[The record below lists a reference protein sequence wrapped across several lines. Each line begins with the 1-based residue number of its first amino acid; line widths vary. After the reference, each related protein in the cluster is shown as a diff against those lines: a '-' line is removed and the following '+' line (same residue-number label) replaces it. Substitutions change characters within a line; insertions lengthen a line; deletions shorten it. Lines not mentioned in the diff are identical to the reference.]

1 MEPSTFWSHS
11 VGRSS
16 DIAGS
21 LLLTSAGLLLIGAWA
36 AIYSSPALRLQEEVW
51 TGLHPMSL
59 EIYEEACDRGDA
71 TACNDLGVS
80 YERGYGTTQDDPL
93 ALQIFERAC
102 RLGSA
107 EACNNQ
113 GALLE
118 EARSPGLDPQVVT
131 DLYRHAC
138 EGGSALG
145 CSNLGALYAKGK
157 GVEQNRQEARWLFE
171 RACQLGGATGCENWV
186 TLLGASQRHEV
197 H

>member
-1 MEPSTFWSHS
+1 MEQSTLWSHS
-11 VGRSS
+11 IGRSS
-16 DIAGS
+16 DIHGS
-21 LLLTSAGLLLIGAWA
+21 LLLASAGLLLMGAWA
-36 AIYSSPALRLQEEVW
+36 AMLNSPVLRRQEVW
-51 TGLHPMSL
+51 TGLHPMAL

-80 YERGYGTTQDDPL
+80 YQRGYGTRQDDQM

-118 EARSPGLDPQVVT
+118 HEWTTGRDLEAVN

-145 CSNLGALYAKGK
+145 CSNLGALFAKGT
-157 GVEQNRQEARWLFE
+157 GVEQNLAEARWLFQ
-171 RACQLGGATGCENWV
+171 RACQLGGATGCENLV
-186 TLLGASQRHEV
+186 TLLEGPQHRELH
-197 H
+197 